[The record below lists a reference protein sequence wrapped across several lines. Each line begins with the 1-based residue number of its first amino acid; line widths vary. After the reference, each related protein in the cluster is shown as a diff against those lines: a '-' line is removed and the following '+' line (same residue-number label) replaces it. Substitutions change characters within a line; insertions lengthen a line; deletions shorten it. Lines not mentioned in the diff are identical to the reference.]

1 MGWKSFWHSVG
12 RDIESAATGVSH
24 FATHV
29 VDKTSEVVES
39 LGNDTVKISHEAGGA
54 VSSVGS
60 SLAMPMTIGARALG
74 AFFLMKQR

>member
-12 RDIESAATGVSH
+12 RDIEHAATGVVN

-29 VDKTSEVVES
+29 VDKTPSVVES
-39 LGNDTVKISHEAGGA
+39 LGGDAVKVAHEGSTA

-60 SLAMPMTIGARALG
+60 SLSMPLAIAAAGLAG
-74 AFFLMKQR
+74 FFLLKQR

>member
-1 MGWKSFWHSVG
+1 MTWKSFWHSVG

-29 VDKTSEVVES
+29 VDKGASVIES
-39 LGNDTVKISHEAGGA
+39 LGGDAVKVAHEGGVA

-60 SLAMPMTIGARALG
+60 SLSMPLAIAAAGVVG
-74 AFFLMKQR
+74 FFLLKR